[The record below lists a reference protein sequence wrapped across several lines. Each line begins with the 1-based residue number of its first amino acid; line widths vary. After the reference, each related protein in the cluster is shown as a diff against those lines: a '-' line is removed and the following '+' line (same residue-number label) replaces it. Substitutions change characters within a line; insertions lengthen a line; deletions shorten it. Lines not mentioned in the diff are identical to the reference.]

1 MSFDSRYVFIFSTTL
16 YYAQKEFVHLRDKT
30 GYMLTEIIIIITLII
45 CNGILSASEIAIVS
59 SRKARLQAAA
69 DKSNKSAK
77 IALDLKANPNNFLST
92 IQIGITL
99 IGILTGLF
107 SGGTIS
113 LYLTTVFNQISF
125 LAPYSQQLSIIAVVL
140 VITYLSL
147 VIGELVPKRIGM
159 AIPEKYASLIAA
171 PMLFLSR
178 LVKPFVWLLS
188 ASTDTL
194 VKLLN
199 IKVSKNTVTEEEIK
213 ALVDEG
219 VMSGVIENFEHDF
232 VDRLLVLGDKRAI
245 NLMVHRSDID
255 CLDLQ
260 SSFEENKIIIRKSDH
275 TEFPVIDGS
284 FDQIKGIIHVKT
296 FLKKYIDDKPIDLK
310 ALVKPIPFVNENT
323 SAYNMLNVLKNGKA
337 QLAIVI
343 DEYGIPQGIVSIKD
357 IVRQL
362 FGDMNG
368 VEDHADSSIRK
379 REDGTYIIDGRTQL
393 DDFLEYFDIQLTE
406 EDEDEVS
413 NITTLGGL
421 VFLTLDHV
429 PEEGE
434 SIYFKDYKL
443 EVIDMDGHRIDKVLI
458 TTPPYLNQDEKRN
471 DNDDQ

>member
-1 MSFDSRYVFIFSTTL
+1 
-16 YYAQKEFVHLRDKT
+16 
-30 GYMLTEIIIIITLII
+30 MLTEIIIIISLII

-69 DKSNKSAK
+69 DKNNRSARV
-77 IALDLKANPNNFLST
+77 ALNLKEKPNQFLST

-113 LYLTTVFNQISF
+113 TYLAGVFNQIPL
-125 LAPYSQQLSIIAVVL
+125 LAPYSQQLSILVVVL

-147 VIGELVPKRIGM
+147 VVGELVPKRIGM
-159 AIPEKYASLIAA
+159 AIPEKYASLVAR
-171 PMLFLSR
+171 PMLFLSKA
-178 LVKPFVWLLS
+178 VKPFVWLLS
-188 ASTDTL
+188 VSTDAL
-194 VKLLN
+194 VRLLN

-260 SSFEENKIIIRKSDH
+260 NSFEDNKKIIRQSEH
-275 TEFPVIDGS
+275 TEFPIVDGS
-284 FDQIKGIIHVKT
+284 FDEVKGIIHVKT
-296 FLKKYIDDKPIDLK
+296 FLKKYIDNKPIDLK
-310 ALVKPIPFVNENT
+310 TLIQPIPFVNENT
-323 SAYNMLNVLKNGKA
+323 SAYNILNVLKNGKA
-337 QLAIVI
+337 QLAVVI

-362 FGDMNG
+362 FGEMDNG
-368 VEDHADSSIRK
+368 EERPDNPIRK
-379 REDGTYIIDGRTQL
+379 REDGSYMVEGRMQL
-393 DDFLEYFDIQLTE
+393 DDFLEYFHIHLDEEE
-406 EDEDEVS
+406 EDEIS

-434 SIYFKDYKL
+434 FILFKNFKL
-443 EVIDMDGHRIDKVLI
+443 EVIDMDGHRIDKVSVTVPAQI
-458 TTPPYLNQDEKRN
+458 DDEAE
-471 DNDDQ
+471 DDQ